1 MEYTR
6 ACTGNTNTAAT
17 KPVAWRASLPSVIPG
32 RMGRTVKTSPTLLNP
47 KHHGHQCDGRS
58 ELGNRQ
64 DTASTTSITRQPHPG
79 SVPFDMDR
87 MPGCPPDTLP
97 ASMWRRHTP
106 TAIRWDRSRPTTI
119 HPVQTGYTGDRQQA
133 IREEPNHTYISSRKG
148 WPGPFRKFG
157 FVANFYIKRLP
168 RILEPMNLH
177 GRRSASTRAPLRQR
191 SMHAPEP
198 APGLGP
204 DRKP

>member
-1 MEYTR
+1 MHREHEHGCNQAHGVASTPTR
-6 ACTGNTNTAAT
+6 RDPRSSGLYSQSIADTY
-17 KPVAWRASLPSVIPG
+17 K
-32 RMGRTVKTSPTLLNP
+32 P
-47 KHHGHQCDGRS
+47 KHHGHQCDGTS
-58 ELGNRQ
+58 ELGNRR
-64 DTASTTSITRQPHPG
+64 DTASTISITRQPHPG

-119 HPVQTGYTGDRQQA
+119 HPVQAGYTGDRQQA
-133 IREEPNHTYISSRKG
+133 IREEPNHTFIWSRKG

-168 RILEPMNLH
+168 RILEPMDLH

-198 APGLGP
+198 APGPGP